1 MINPDAIIKTNRRS
15 ISITISK
22 AGEVIV
28 HAPKRLPIEKIMSF
42 VIDKESWIL
51 KKQKEIKSTLINNN
65 DLLNYKAFN
74 FCGKKYL
81 PCEVHG
87 IKKIEL
93 SSTNLLVPENL
104 EKKELLLKIEK
115 WYIKMAKLILGERLE
130 YFANLMQLDYNT
142 LSISNSKNRWGSCD
156 INGNI
161 KLNYR
166 VIMLPHKLIDYIII
180 HELAHL
186 IEMNHSKKF
195 YNIIECIMPDYSTYR
210 KQLKDYFFLLQLF
223 KG

>member
-22 AGEVIV
+22 IGEVIV

-42 VIDKESWIL
+42 VIDKESWIT
-51 KKQKEIKSTLINNN
+51 KKRNEIQSTLINNN
-65 DLLNYKAFN
+65 ELLNYKAFS
-74 FCGKKYL
+74 FCGKKYV
-81 PCEVHG
+81 PCAVAG

-93 SSTNLLVPENL
+93 SSTNLLVPEGL
-104 EKKELLLKIEK
+104 EKNELHLKIQK
-115 WYIKMAKLILGERLE
+115 WYIKMANIVLGERIE

-142 LSISNSKNRWGSCD
+142 LVISNSKNRWGSCD
-156 INGNI
+156 LHGNI
-161 KLNYR
+161 KINYR

-180 HELAHL
+180 HELAHV

-195 YNIIECIMPDYSTYR
+195 YNIIESIMPDYVTHR

-223 KG
+223 KA